1 MPDNAIFFQV
11 AYGAI
16 SALIVGYTVSIF
28 VRRSA
33 VARKRAAAEKH
44 Q

>member
-1 MPDNAIFFQV
+1 MPDNAIFYYV
-11 AYGAI
+11 AYCAM
-16 SALIVGYTVSIF
+16 SALIVGYTLSILI
-28 VRRSA
+28 RRNT